1 MSKERRDSPQQ
12 SEIGPSRPS
21 VNQANT
27 PPTSDDTTT
36 DAGQRVCV
44 SEDEQDGR
52 TYTRPQEVDG
62 YSLYRALARQLI
74 GEPEKYTS
82 IRDSLFSALDCP
94 DLRPNNHIFPVVAH
108 ALKVH
113 LRVYESISEDG
124 ETRNLLVESGASYA
138 TECTL
143 LRSGSV
149 RGTCRFSSVLPDESG
164 KQLID
169 YLQATKARIQAQ
181 SKLPTNQ
188 QDWKGVKLK
197 EIAWTWRRDN
207 TISYKPWEF
216 RCHNEYKVDSRDIEK
231 LGESPLNRMQV
242 FVVTVNDPLQLR
254 SALELMSEALQRAP
268 YQQRED
274 LADKLPGYEAKK
286 MVDDGR
292 LEELVSVLTIAVGRH
307 FFLLVNVLH
316 MLQTA
321 NKDTVPE
328 LAYFYGKTVFNPEL
342 AKLWWNP
349 QSDFSVLDATIA
361 HMYQGTV
368 RPPFS
373 HKPYREDARSITPV
387 FRISNGYLNT
397 NRPISLTFPTDHV
410 DCVLHEIGYNEQ
422 GLSCPCK
429 LGNFDLAA
437 LIDHISDSSDKHAF
451 YQNLG
456 GLGMVTDDDA
466 MGYNIGDVAGQ
477 NLIFELLLSSDDKRL
492 VASCLSNYRQGYAEH
507 CPNRTIKQHLSKL
520 TSRCGTPLIEDNP
533 RMYKSAPL
541 KHERFLTNPGFWKTE
556 KLSFFEHEQRLRVQG
571 RVSAELGKPPA
582 VTTYDLY
589 STPDRY
595 IYSWPSSVAEE
606 VLNQLFDATKFW
618 LPPVCVQQ
626 PLRSEGEEAEAAVR
640 TPYDNPIVRAG
651 TSHAQALVE
660 FLQSPHAA
668 NAAPPPGFGADVGST
683 DGLPWFIRP
692 QHVPGRGLGLAR
704 DIFEAFKNR
713 STSNGSLLGPRK
725 LVRHIMPR
733 PKPNEEHDTIKHV
746 GDLGPPDPAD
756 PLAWDKD
763 PISGSWGAAHT
774 LRSQLR
780 MAVEKEIETNR
791 KEGLPYRFDIHDVFD
806 PEGREYRRRVEGAAP
821 WNRPQLPDV
830 PKTNEDGTWKSIA
843 TVALDTVIATA
854 RWYQDHAGFQEVTKG
869 RTKKK

>member
-1 MSKERRDSPQQ
+1 
-12 SEIGPSRPS
+12 
-21 VNQANT
+21 
-27 PPTSDDTTT
+27 
-36 DAGQRVCV
+36 
-44 SEDEQDGR
+44 
-52 TYTRPQEVDG
+52 
-62 YSLYRALARQLI
+62 
-74 GEPEKYTS
+74 
-82 IRDSLFSALDCP
+82 
-94 DLRPNNHIFPVVAH
+94 
-108 ALKVH
+108 
-113 LRVYESISEDG
+113 
-124 ETRNLLVESGASYA
+124 
-138 TECTL
+138 
-143 LRSGSV
+143 
-149 RGTCRFSSVLPDESG
+149 
-164 KQLID
+164 
-169 YLQATKARIQAQ
+169 
-181 SKLPTNQ
+181 
-188 QDWKGVKLK
+188 
-197 EIAWTWRRDN
+197 
-207 TISYKPWEF
+207 
-216 RCHNEYKVDSRDIEK
+216 
-231 LGESPLNRMQV
+231 
-242 FVVTVNDPLQLR
+242 
-254 SALELMSEALQRAP
+254 
-268 YQQRED
+268 
-274 LADKLPGYEAKK
+274 
-286 MVDDGR
+286 
-292 LEELVSVLTIAVGRH
+292 
-307 FFLLVNVLH
+307 
-316 MLQTA
+316 
-321 NKDTVPE
+321 
-328 LAYFYGKTVFNPEL
+328 
-342 AKLWWNP
+342 
-349 QSDFSVLDATIA
+349 
-361 HMYQGTV
+361 
-368 RPPFS
+368 
-373 HKPYREDARSITPV
+373 
-387 FRISNGYLNT
+387 
-397 NRPISLTFPTDHV
+397 
-410 DCVLHEIGYNEQ
+410 

-437 LIDHISDSSDKHAF
+437 LIDHICRIHLYHVNYEDGAGKSPWTKHRDRFNYDNLLSCFLTGDRLYPLLQKMKSAAADSSDKHAF